1 VGKESL
7 RDGSEGTA
15 SLLGFGRGESRLR
28 NWRWALLRHWSMA
41 SLFQGQVVSV
51 SLPTGVS
58 DVSVCS
64 WQARDLTLPLKR
76 RRYGS

>member
-1 VGKESL
+1 VGKESP

-41 SLFQGQVVSV
+41 SLFQGRVDTVALPRKRCFSV
-51 SLPTGVS
+51 FLAGT
-58 DVSVCS
+58 
-64 WQARDLTLPLKR
+64 
-76 RRYGS
+76 